1 MAMIIGWGWA
11 ASILLILEGTIG
23 FFCMMG
29 VVGLSTNQRWVLTI
43 FSIIA
48 IVVGFGCGI
57 ATNPTTMY
65 HPERLTD
72 DELRVVREYRIHKQ
86 QQALAKELSE
96 LKKGEQK
103 KGEQKNA
110 EEKAVL

>member
-1 MAMIIGWGWA
+1 MIIGWGLA
-11 ASILLILEGTIG
+11 ASLLLILEGIIG
-23 FFCMMG
+23 FFCVLG
-29 VVGLSTNQRWVLTI
+29 ADEELSINQRWVLMI
-43 FSIIA
+43 VSIIA
-48 IVVGFGCGI
+48 IVVGFGCGV
-57 ATNPTTMY
+57 ATSPTTMY

-86 QQALAKELSE
+86 QQALAKELAE
-96 LKKGEQK
+96 LK

>member
-1 MAMIIGWGWA
+1 MEMITGWGSA
-11 ASILLILEGTIG
+11 AAITLIIMGIIMFFGTIG
-23 FFCMMG
+23 AG
-29 VVGLSTNQRWVLTI
+29 GLSTNQRWVLGI
-43 FSIIA
+43 VSIIA

-72 DELRVVREYRIHKQ
+72 DELCVVREYRIHKQ
-86 QQALAKELSE
+86 QQELAKELAE
-96 LKKGEQK
+96 LK